1 MQKFIN
7 LLKSIAKFNF
17 ISYNIIK
24 FYAICTKG
32 WVMERELLRALNT
45 VKDKTGIKIQVVSE
59 NGVYYAST
67 IDEFISVNQDLFS
80 SSNEVG
86 EMDGFTYFKFTF
98 GGNKFIGVIEGV
110 GEEKRNYASLII
122 GYIEMSQSKNT
133 QLSYDEEL
141 SLILTGNSTKS
152 RTLHFMNKYATPKT
166 PAYVSYIKCP
176 ENRAI
181 EVQEFARSFYG
192 DSVGVVTLSSDGV
205 LIVKHVEVDE
215 FSEVSSPTE
224 NAHTF
229 KRSIF
234 EELGINVVIY
244 VGGIVKSFIDV
255 AVSYNQALSTEK
267 MSEIFGMASGVLA
280 YKDVILAKI
289 LEDNSPSKISDY
301 FSSLLSDGESE
312 LLNDNEL
319 MFTGDAFLSNNLNV
333 SETAREMFIH
343 RNTLIYRLDKIQRL
357 TGLDIRK
364 FSDAL
369 NFRILFILSKL
380 KG

>member
-1 MQKFIN
+1 
-7 LLKSIAKFNF
+7 
-17 ISYNIIK
+17 
-24 FYAICTKG
+24 
-32 WVMERELLRALNT
+32 MERELLRVLNT
-45 VKDKTGIKIQVVSE
+45 VKDKTGIKIQAVSE

-67 IDEFISVNQDLFS
+67 IGEFIPIVQDWFLSQEDVNQTDTL
-80 SSNEVG
+80 
-86 EMDGFTYFKFTF
+86 TYFKFNF
-98 GGNKFIGVIEGV
+98 GGNKFIGLIEGAS
-110 GEEKRNYASLII
+110 ESQKNYASLIT
-122 GYIEMSQSKNT
+122 GYVEMSQSKNYH
-133 QLSYDEEL
+133 LSYDEEL

-152 RTLHFMNKYATPKT
+152 RTLHFMNKYSTPKT

-192 DSVGVVTLSSDGV
+192 EAEGVVALSSDSV
-205 LIVKHVEVDE
+205 LCVKHVDIDE
-215 FSEVSSPTE
+215 FSDVSSPTE
-224 NAHTF
+224 QAQTF
-229 KRSIF
+229 KRSIY
-234 EELGINVVIY
+234 EELGINVIVY

-255 AVSYNQALSTEK
+255 SVSYNQALATEK
-267 MSEIFGMASGVLA
+267 MSEIFGMSSGVLA

-289 LEDNSPSKISDY
+289 LEDNSPSKITEY
-301 FSSLLSDGESE
+301 FSSLLSSGEPE
-312 LLNDNEL
+312 LLSDEEL
-319 MFTGDAFLSNNLNV
+319 MYTGDAFLSNNLNV
-333 SETAREMFIH
+333 SETAREMYIH